1 MERKKIK
8 EIIIYIF
15 FGGIVT
21 LINVGVFVF
30 LTEICNIQYMIA
42 NIIAWCIAV
51 AIAFVTNKV
60 WVFKSVSRKFPL
72 WFKECCQFIMA
83 RLATCFFDMGYMFI
97 AVTLFDWN
105 KTFSKI
111 IANVFV
117 IIANYIFSKLLIF
130 KKE

>member
-8 EIIIYIF
+8 EIILYIF

-21 LINVGVFVF
+21 LVNVAVFVF

-42 NIIAWCIAV
+42 NIIAWVIAV
-51 AIAFVTNKV
+51 AVAFVTNKV
-60 WVFKSVSRKFPL
+60 WVFESVSWKYPL
-72 WFKECCQFIMA
+72 WLKECYQFVMA
-83 RLATCFFDMGYMFI
+83 RLTTCIFDMGYMFV
-97 AVTLFDWN
+97 AVTVFDWN

-117 IIANYIFSKLLIF
+117 IIANYVLSKFWIF
-130 KKE
+130 KK